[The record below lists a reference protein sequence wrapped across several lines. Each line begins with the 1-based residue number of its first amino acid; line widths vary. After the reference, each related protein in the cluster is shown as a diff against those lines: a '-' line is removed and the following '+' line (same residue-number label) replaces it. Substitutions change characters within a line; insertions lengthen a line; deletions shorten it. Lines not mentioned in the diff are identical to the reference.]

1 MRKNCNH
8 SDHSVST
15 NLADVGSEW
24 VIKWGSTEK
33 DKAFRQIH
41 TLSQKDYAI
50 YELQHCF
57 FGGSVGGAG
66 IIVPLP
72 PPYPCRSDPTCLFD
86 TDL

>member
-1 MRKNCNH
+1 MVTDLNQSSQISKANG
-8 SDHSVST
+8 VK
-15 NLADVGSEW
+15 DV
-24 VIKWGSTEK
+24 GSTEK
-33 DKAFRQIH
+33 DKALRQIH
-41 TLSQKDYAI
+41 TLSQEKHDAI

-66 IIVPLP
+66 MIVPLP

>member
-1 MRKNCNH
+1 MSSTSTVEVRKQHFSRIIVRNSKRVMEAAQKKTRQKYTRYH
-8 SDHSVST
+8 EKH
-15 NLADVGSEW
+15 DV
-24 VIKWGSTEK
+24 
-33 DKAFRQIH
+33 
-41 TLSQKDYAI
+41 I

-72 PPYPCRSDPTCLFD
+72 PPYPCRSVPTCLFD